1 MALFATKPSTT
12 QTTKPHLLALPPE
25 LREQIFSHAVTSPKQ
40 TVTFRLDKYQLETY
54 DQARQPLLTLVNKQI
69 RRETLPLYYGNNDF
83 VLHTEGLKSED
94 AARWLRSNEI
104 HLSRLGCVK
113 VWVRYVGSNERTP
126 GSGALEVECR
136 HDVRSGKLVV
146 GEEWRWITVVR
157 RPEGVE
163 WDGKLLVTFLGQLV
177 GGRSRGE
184 MGAEDVLRGL
194 RGLYVKDKMNQ
205 AL

>member
-1 MALFATKPSTT
+1 MDLFATKPSP
-12 QTTKPHLLALPPE
+12 KSHLLALPPE
-25 LREQIFSHAVTSPKQ
+25 LREQIFSYAVTSPKQ

-54 DQARQPLLTLVNKQI
+54 DQARQPPLTLVSKQI
-69 RRETLPLYYGNNDF
+69 RHETLPLYYGNNNF

-94 AARWLRSNEI
+94 AARWLRSNEP

-113 VWVRYVGSNERTP
+113 VWVRYVGSNERSP

-136 HDVRSGKLVV
+136 HDARSGRFVV

-163 WDGKLLVTFLGQLV
+163 WDGKLLVTFLRQLV
-177 GGRSRGE
+177 DGRGRGE
-184 MGAEDVLRGL
+184 IGSEEWVGVLSGL